1 MSIILYINYTIYN
14 VPDIH
19 VLYSD
24 LSYDLEPFKGQ
35 IDVQE
40 ANVLCNAHLNNNAQR
55 LTISITNTFAK
66 LTPSLSLTK
75 RGTVLL

>member
-40 ANVLCNAHLNNNAQR
+40 ANVLCNAHLNNNAQ
-55 LTISITNTFAK
+55 
-66 LTPSLSLTK
+66 
-75 RGTVLL
+75 LLIANLLNYINYKYICKIDPLPLFD

>member
-40 ANVLCNAHLNNNAQR
+40 ANVLCNAHLNNNAQ
-55 LTISITNTFAK
+55 L
-66 LTPSLSLTK
+66 LSS
-75 RGTVLL
+75 